1 VASHGDA
8 AETDHAGAGGA
19 SYAIRVTTPEL
30 TKIVAR
36 LDGVPVPPT
45 LGLLRPDDLGVLRGD
60 GVFETTLAVGGMPR
74 DLDEHLAR
82 MQASARM
89 MDLDLPAP
97 EDWRPAIRTV
107 LAGWTGGP
115 EMVLRLIATRG
126 PEDGGVPTCYVIGS
140 ALAESA
146 VAARQGIKVLLLDRG
161 FHGADVA
168 AKPWLLVGAKSLSY
182 AMNMA
187 AGRYARSHG
196 ADDVIFTDTD
206 GSVLEGPTSTVV
218 LARDR
223 NLVTPPREGI
233 LDGITARRLL
243 QAAESAGWST
253 SVQPVSADELRSA
266 DALFLTSST
275 RILAPIVSIDG
286 TARDNDAAIVQE
298 LARLLQVPGAQGA

>member
-1 VASHGDA
+1 
-8 AETDHAGAGGA
+8 
-19 SYAIRVTTPEL
+19 VTTPEL
-30 TKIVAR
+30 TKIVVR

-45 LGLLRPDDLGVLRGD
+45 LALLRPDDLGVLRGD
-60 GVFETTLAVGGMPR
+60 GVFETTLAVGGSPR

-89 MDLDLPAP
+89 LDLALPAP
-97 EDWRPAIRTV
+97 DAWQPAIQTV
-107 LAGWTGGP
+107 LAGWTGGS

-126 PEDGGVPTCYVIGS
+126 PEDGGEPTCYVIGS

-146 VAARQGIKVLLLDRG
+146 VAARSGIKVLLLDRG

-196 ADDVIFTDTD
+196 ADDVIFIDTD

-218 LARDR
+218 LARGR
-223 NLVTPPREGI
+223 QLVTPPREGI

-243 QAAESAGWST
+243 QVAEAAGWST
-253 SVQPVSADELRSA
+253 DVRPVGTDELRSA

-275 RILAPIVSIDG
+275 RILAPIVSLDG
-286 TARDNDAAIVQE
+286 EARENDPAVVQE
-298 LARLLQVPGAQGA
+298 LAKLLQVPGA

>member
-1 VASHGDA
+1 MDASSVMP
-8 AETDHAGAGGA
+8 
-19 SYAIRVTTPEL
+19 SYAHRVTTPEL

-36 LDGVPVPPT
+36 LDGVLVPPT

-60 GVFETTLAVGGMPR
+60 GVFETTLAVGGSPR

-82 MQASARM
+82 MQVSARM
-89 MDLDLPAP
+89 MELDLPAP
-97 EDWRPAIRTV
+97 EDWQPAIRAV

-126 PEDGGVPTCYVIGS
+126 PEDGGEPTCYVIGS

-146 VAARQGIKVLLLDRG
+146 VAARRGIKVLLLERG
-161 FHGADVA
+161 FHGAEVA

-218 LARDR
+218 LARGRD
-223 NLVTPPREGI
+223 LVTPPREGI

-243 QAAESAGWST
+243 QAAESTGWST
-253 SVQPVSADELRSA
+253 SVQQVGTDDLRSA

-286 TARDNDAAIVQE
+286 TARENDGAVVQE
-298 LARLLQVPGAQGA
+298 LARLLQVPGEQGV